1 MMLGVDIALTH
12 LRGRLRQTAVSVLG
26 VATGVGFFIA
36 IAALMEGSQ
45 RDFIEKIIDAT
56 PHIVM
61 KDEYRDPPRQP
72 VERIYSGGAIDL
84 RGVKPEE
91 ELRGLRA
98 AKRVVSEL
106 RARPGLFVAPI
117 LRGQVVMRH
126 GGKDVAAS
134 LIGIEPEAERHVS
147 TVEADMRSGDFELLR
162 TTANGVILGS
172 GLADRLGATVG
183 DTLSVSS
190 SAGVLI
196 RMKIVGVF
204 HTGVV
209 GVDQSEA
216 MTLLKKAQVLLGRP
230 NVINQIRMK
239 LADVD
244 LARAEASSIEARYGY
259 RTESWDEANE
269 SILEV
274 LFIRNVIIY
283 TVVGAILIVAAF
295 GIFNIISTVTF
306 EKSRD
311 IAILKS
317 LGFRAREVRSIF
329 VFEGLLVGLA
339 GTVLGWG
346 FGYGL
351 SRILGSI
358 KFEVQSF
365 TELTRLPLYEWP
377 GFYAIAAA
385 FAIGSAVL
393 AAWIPANRAARLNP
407 VDIIRGAA

>member
-1 MMLGVDIALTH
+1 MMLGADIALTH
-12 LRGRLRQTAVSVLG
+12 LRGRLRQTLVSVIG

-72 VERIYSGGAIDL
+72 VERLFAGGAIDL
-84 RGVKPEE
+84 KGVKPKE
-91 ELRGLRA
+91 ELRGLRGA
-98 AKRVVSEL
+98 NRIVAEL
-106 RARPGLFVAPI
+106 RQRPDIVVAPI

-134 LIGIEPEAERHVS
+134 LIGIDPAAERHVS
-147 TVEADMRSGDFELLR
+147 TVEADMRKGDFGLLR
-162 TTANGVILGS
+162 SSANGVILGS
-172 GLADRLGATVG
+172 GLAERLGAAEG

-190 SAGVLI
+190 SAGIAI

-209 GVDQSEA
+209 AVDQTEA
-216 MTLLKKAQVLLGRP
+216 VALLKKAQILLARP

-244 LARAEASSIEARYGY
+244 AARPVATAIEARYGY
-259 RTESWDEANE
+259 RTESWEEANE

-283 TVVGAILIVAAF
+283 TVVSALLIVAAF

-317 LGFRAREVRSIF
+317 LGFRPGEVRSIF
-329 VFEGLLVGLA
+329 VLEGLIVGLA
-339 GTVLGWG
+339 GTVLGWA

-351 SRILGSI
+351 SRILGNI
-358 KFEVQSF
+358 AFEVQGF
-365 TELTRLPLYEWP
+365 TDLTRLPLYEWP
-377 GFYAIAAA
+377 GFYVIAAG
-385 FAIGSAVL
+385 FAIGSAVF

>member
-72 VERIYSGGAIDL
+72 VERLFAGGAIDL
-84 RGVKPEE
+84 KGVKPKE
-91 ELRGLRA
+91 ELRGLRGA
-98 AKRVVSEL
+98 NRIVAEL
-106 RARPGLFVAPI
+106 RQRPDIVVAPI

-134 LIGIEPEAERHVS
+134 LIGIDPAAERHVS
-147 TVEADMRSGDFELLR
+147 TVEADMRKGDFGLLR
-162 TTANGVILGS
+162 SSANGVILGS
-172 GLADRLGATVG
+172 GLAERLGAAEG

-190 SAGVLI
+190 SAGIAI

-209 GVDQSEA
+209 AVDQTEA
-216 MTLLKKAQVLLGRP
+216 VALLKKAQILLARP

-244 LARAEASSIEARYGY
+244 AARPVATAIEARYGY
-259 RTESWDEANE
+259 RTESWEEANE

-283 TVVGAILIVAAF
+283 TVVSALLIVAAF

-317 LGFRAREVRSIF
+317 LGFRPGEVRSIF
-329 VFEGLLVGLA
+329 VLEGLIVGLA
-339 GTVLGWG
+339 GTVLGWA